1 MNTTGYCNPLT
12 DRYAG
17 RSMSYVWSPQYKH
30 STWRKLWLTLA
41 RCEKE
46 LGLPITDAQIAE
58 LEAHQQDIDFERVA
72 EIEKGL
78 RHDVM
83 SHIRALAE
91 LAPEAAPI
99 IHLGATSCFVTDNTE
114 LIQIREAMKLLR
126 GKLLRLI
133 SQIADFCDARKDV
146 PMLGFTHLQPAQL
159 TTLGKRFALY
169 LQDFV
174 LDFERLD
181 REIAELPFRSV
192 KGTTGTQA
200 SFLELF
206 DGDHAKC
213 RELEKRVASAMGFDN
228 VIYLSGQTYS
238 RKIDYFVLSILSGLA
253 QSAAKMATD
262 IRLLANM
269 KEVEEPFGAKQVG
282 SSAMAYKR
290 NPMRSERVCSLA
302 RYVMNLPGNA
312 AYTASTQW
320 FERTLDDSANRRLV
334 LPEAFMTAD
343 VILSILLDVT
353 NGLQVWPNVIAR
365 HVREELPFMATEN
378 ILMAAVRAGG
388 DRQALHEV
396 IRVHSMD
403 AAKKIKEE
411 GGANDLLE
419 RLAADPAFASI
430 RDRFDELVNPRDF
443 IGRAP
448 EQTEEFI
455 ANCVD
460 PVLEAHAAEWQAVQ
474 ADALNV

>member
-1 MNTTGYCNPLT
+1 
-12 DRYAG
+12 
-17 RSMSYVWSPQYKH
+17 
-30 STWRKLWLTLA
+30 
-41 RCEKE
+41 
-46 LGLPITDAQIAE
+46 
-58 LEAHQQDIDFERVA
+58 
-72 EIEKGL
+72 
-78 RHDVM
+78 
-83 SHIRALAE
+83 
-91 LAPEAAPI
+91 
-99 IHLGATSCFVTDNTE
+99 
-114 LIQIREAMKLLR
+114 
-126 GKLLRLI
+126 
-133 SQIADFCDARKDV
+133 
-146 PMLGFTHLQPAQL
+146 MLGFTHLQPAQL

-334 LPEAFMTAD
+334 LPEGFLACD

-353 NGLQVWPNVIAR
+353 SGLQVWPKVIAK
-365 HVREELPFMATEN
+365 HVAAELPFMATEN
-378 ILMAAVRAGG
+378 LLMAAVKKGG
-388 DRQALHEV
+388 NRQELHEV
-396 IRVHSMD
+396 IRNHSM
-403 AAKKIKEE
+403 AAGRRVKEE
-411 GGANDLLE
+411 GLENDLLE
-419 RLAADPAFASI
+419 RIKNDPAFASI
-430 RDRFDELVNPRDF
+430 REEFDSLINPSAF
-443 IGRAP
+443 VGRAP
-448 EQTEEFI
+448 QQVTDYLNDVVRPLLKER
-455 ANCVD
+455 
-460 PVLEAHAAEWQAVQ
+460 AADL
-474 ADALNV
+474 ADDADCAALNV